1 MNEFDISDPPFT
13 GHCSLIAYPDMKETV
28 MKVKVT
34 TREFIRLLQAAKEF
48 DQQFPWLGQVVWLL
62 LLPSGIIEIP
72 RPLARGIIA
81 AARLVQKAVK

>member
-1 MNEFDISDPPFT
+1 MNEFDISGPPFT

-62 LLPSGIIEIP
+62 DHWTDVTDDYVGLSFPDSFGLPLFLDS
-72 RPLARGIIA
+72 
-81 AARLVQKAVK
+81 